1 MLKLRMKI
9 RLKLGMRMRPRKLTL
24 KTEDKVVA
32 EEKNNILVTTALTG
46 RNWLSAVGKWEN
58 PGVARAMNP

>member
-46 RNWLSAVGKWEN
+46 RN
-58 PGVARAMNP
+58 